1 MSNEP
6 DISEYIKFEYK
17 IPKKDPRVLLSFGD
31 NTLNLNNE
39 YELTSGLKLRALDK
53 KEWESLF
60 TLKKLKN
67 EYKRKTENDFDY
79 NFKKFSHNIILP
91 IIRIKKIHKKIS

>member
-17 IPKKDPRVLLSFGD
+17 ISKKDSRLLLFFGD

-39 YELTSGLKLRALDK
+39 YELNR
-53 KEWESLF
+53 
-60 TLKKLKN
+60 
-67 EYKRKTENDFDY
+67 
-79 NFKKFSHNIILP
+79 FK
-91 IIRIKKIHKKIS
+91 IKSSR